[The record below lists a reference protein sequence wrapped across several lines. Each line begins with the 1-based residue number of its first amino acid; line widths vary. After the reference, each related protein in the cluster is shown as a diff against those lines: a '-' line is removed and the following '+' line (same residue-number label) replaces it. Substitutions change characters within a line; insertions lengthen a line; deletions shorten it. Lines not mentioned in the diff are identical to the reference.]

1 MKYKRP
7 SVTAKKLHL
16 KQSKNVVLKKSK
28 KNRKGGAGEDV
39 DKLSIELFMNDG
51 VKLDLKVNKTDNI
64 IPTIKKYLISNKYT
78 LGNEDIIPYYEE
90 FLIDPIVYFGE
101 EPIEEIFVSFSESG
115 IEDGARLNVKRIE
128 EHDDMSINLRMK
140 MDELIYYIVGIKEK
154 QDRKT
159 PQRIYFIN
167 LLSYLIPTK
176 KHTLWCGRDNNF
188 NRDDYIY
195 LRLTTIFSEE
205 GLYDLETKTNQLNDL
220 MKKEMKLI
228 FKVVLN
234 PTSRS
239 YQDDMKKKFPKVTKL
254 LTKILS

>member
-1 MKYKRP
+1 MKSKR
-7 SVTAKKLHL
+7 SAKKLHL

-28 KNRKGGAGEDV
+28 KNRKGGSGEEV
-39 DKLSIELFMNDG
+39 DKLSIELIMNDG
-51 VKLDLKVNKTDNI
+51 VKLDLEVSKTDNI
-64 IPTIKKYLISNKYT
+64 IPTIKKYLISKKYT

-101 EPIEEIFVSFSESG
+101 EPIEEIFLNFSESG
-115 IEDGARLNVKRIE
+115 IDDGARLNVKRIE
-128 EHDDMSINLRMK
+128 EHDEMSINLRMK

-167 LLSYLIPTK
+167 LLSYLIQQT

-188 NRDDYIY
+188 NCDDYIY

-234 PTSRS
+234 PASLS
-239 YQDDMKKKFPKVTKL
+239 YQDDMKKKLPKVTKL

>member
-1 MKYKRP
+1 MKSTRRIL
-7 SVTAKKLHL
+7 ARKLHS
-16 KQSKNVVLKKSK
+16 KQSKNIILKKSK
-28 KNRKGGAGEDV
+28 KNRKGGAGEEI
-39 DKLSIELFMNDG
+39 DKLSIELIMNDG
-51 VKLDLKVNKTDNI
+51 VKLGLVVNKTDNI
-64 IPTIKKYLISNKYT
+64 IPTIKKYLISKKYT
-78 LGNEDIIPYYEE
+78 LGNEDIIHYYEE

-101 EPIEEIFVSFSESG
+101 EPIEEIFLSFSESG

-167 LLSYLIPTK
+167 LLSYLISQTQ
-176 KHTLWCGRDNNF
+176 HTFWCGRYHNF
-188 NRDDYIY
+188 NCDDYIY

-234 PTSRS
+234 PASQS